1 MKIKHQHPILISC
14 LLAITLFS
22 NCVRNK
28 EFEGYALPDSLNGGY
43 SFPIIKSSITLGD
56 AISAQTKGT
65 QLILASDSSYYF
77 TYKDSL
83 VSDNAETMLKFDP
96 ITVNQKVTIPG
107 SPLPI
112 ALPTDT
118 TITYNYDLQFDNVKF
133 ATDVT
138 LLYLLLK
145 DGLIGMNVNTALNQK
160 LSYKITLNSIIN
172 TKLNNKPLE
181 ILGAINYPSTSNSS
195 NVNLKDYKI
204 VMNEGGVP
212 TTSVK
217 AKVELTITSSGQVMS
232 TVPQDVNFTFSIN
245 NLKFKR
251 LVGQIKNLTFP
262 SASQNTQL
270 NVFNNDIIN
279 KIKFADPSVK
289 FTFENSL
296 GVPIK
301 VDLDQIEAIKGAT
314 SVKLNYN
321 TSDSLPNFPLA
332 FPDTTK
338 FGQSVTSSVTINKT
352 NCPNLIDFLYSA
364 PDHLKYSIGGTIGG
378 NSGYHFI
385 MDSSK
390 VKVKYELKVPVYG
403 RISKMSISKTTGYKF
418 PDNMYLDSI
427 DLFTDIE
434 NHVPLNVKVQIYF
447 TDSDTNNILD
457 SMYVSKIT
465 NDKLNIFEAATNID
479 SDGRAQTPTTK
490 RTIISRDYNWW
501 TRVGTKTRF
510 LVVVGTFYT
519 PEGKDVK
526 FFSEEA
532 VKAIIS
538 WSGKGGYVIK
548 K

>member
-1 MKIKHQHPILISC
+1 MKIKYQSPILISC
-14 LLAITLFS
+14 LLAITFFS

-43 SFPIIKSSITLGD
+43 SFPIIKSSITLGS
-56 AISAQTKGT
+56 AIGSQTSGT
-65 QLILASDSSYYF
+65 GLIHASDSSYYF
-77 TYKDSL
+77 SYKDSL
-83 VSDNAETMLKFDP
+83 ETDNAETMIKFDP
-96 ITVNQKVTIPG
+96 VSVSQKVAIPG
-107 SPLPI
+107 FPISDTLPKNT
-112 ALPTDT
+112 L
-118 TITYNYDLQFDNVKF
+118 ITYNYDLQFDNVNF
-133 ATDVT
+133 ASDVT

-145 DGLIGMNVNTALNQK
+145 DGTIGMDVNTTFNQK
-160 LSYKITLNSIIN
+160 LSYKITLNSIVN
-172 TKLNNKPLE
+172 TKQNNKPLE
-181 ILGAINYPSTSNSS
+181 IQGSINYPDNSSTS

-204 VMNEGGVP
+204 VMNEAGVP
-212 TTSVK
+212 STSVK
-217 AKVELTITSSGQVMS
+217 AKVELTITPSDQKTS
-232 TVPQDVNFTFSIN
+232 TSPQDVNFTFSIT

-262 SASQNTQL
+262 AATQNTEL

-301 VDLDQIEAIKGAT
+301 VDLGQIEAVKGAT

-321 TSDSLPNFPLA
+321 STDSLPIFPLA

-338 FGQSVTSSVTINKT
+338 FGQSVSSSVTINKA

-378 NSGYHFI
+378 NTGYHFI
-385 MDSSK
+385 TDSSK
-390 VKVKYELKVPVYG
+390 VKVKYELKVPIYG
-403 RISKMSISKTTGYKF
+403 QINKMSISKTTGYKF
-418 PDNMYLDSI
+418 PENMFLDSI

-457 SMYVSKIT
+457 SMYVSKIP

-479 SDGRAQTPTTK
+479 NNGRALNPTTK
-490 RTIISRDYNWW
+490 RTIISRNHEWW
-501 TRVGTKTRF
+501 SRVGTNTRF
-510 LVVVGTFYT
+510 IIVVGTFYT

-526 FFSEEA
+526 FFSDEA